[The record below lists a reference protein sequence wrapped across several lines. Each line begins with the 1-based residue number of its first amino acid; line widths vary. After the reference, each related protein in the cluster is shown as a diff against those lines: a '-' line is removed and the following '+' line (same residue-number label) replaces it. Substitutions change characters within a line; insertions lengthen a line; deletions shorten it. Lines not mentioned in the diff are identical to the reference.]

1 MSKMA
6 ALSMM
11 AGKAGGGMAAK
22 MGAARAGM
30 GAAGGAM
37 GARMG
42 AASTAMQT
50 SQIGVAATAKA
61 AETTTITINYGQI
74 GLILMFGF
82 LYLVIASLGIDMF
95 NKCPEKEGNS
105 TQENLKNFLSY
116 TLTIALTIPCT
127 LLMVKTA
134 GSKLSG
140 IIVLLFGIM
149 GIVGSS
155 AALNWART
163 CESAKKDKSK
173 LGFSAA
179 SLVIFLLAFLSG
191 LFMLRPIKA
200 KVA

>member
-6 ALSMM
+6 ALSAM
-11 AGKAGGGMAAK
+11 AGKAGG
-22 MGAARAGM
+22 GM

-42 AASTAMQT
+42 AASTAMQGT
-50 SQIGVAATAKA
+50 AAYKGAAAQAGEVA
-61 AETTTITINYGQI
+61 TIEINYGQI

-82 LYLVIASLGIDMF
+82 LYLVIAALGIDMF
-95 NKCPEKEGNS
+95 NKCPEQEGKS

-116 TLTIALTIPCT
+116 TLTIALTVPCT
-127 LLMVKTA
+127 LLLAKTA

-149 GIVGSS
+149 GVVGSS

-163 CESAKKDKSK
+163 CDSAKKDQSK
-173 LGFSAA
+173 MAYSAV
-179 SLVIFLLAFLSG
+179 SLVIFLLAFLGG

>member
-6 ALSMM
+6 ALSAM

-42 AASTAMQT
+42 AASTAMQGT
-50 SQIGVAATAKA
+50 AAYQGAAATA

-127 LLMVKTA
+127 LLLVKNA

-155 AALNWART
+155 ASLNWART
-163 CESAKKDKSK
+163 CESAKKDDSK
-173 LGFSAA
+173 MAFSAI
-179 SLVIFLLAFLSG
+179 SLVIFLLAFLGG
-191 LFMLRPIKA
+191 LFMLRPVKA

>member
-37 GARMG
+37 GAKMG

-50 SQIGVAATAKA
+50 SQLGVAATAKA

-179 SLVIFLLAFLSG
+179 SLVIFLLAFLGG

>member
-179 SLVIFLLAFLSG
+179 SLVIFLLAFLGG

>member
-6 ALSMM
+6 ALSAM

-42 AASTAMQT
+42 AASTAMQGT
-50 SQIGVAATAKA
+50 AAYKGVAASAS
-61 AETTTITINYGQI
+61 ETTTITINYGQI

-95 NKCPEKEGNS
+95 NKCDEQAGKS
-105 TQENLKNFLSY
+105 TQENLKLFLSY

-127 LLMVKTA
+127 LLLVKTA

-155 AALNWART
+155 ASLNWART
-163 CESAKKDKSK
+163 CESAKKDQSK
-173 LGFSAA
+173 MAFSAV
-179 SLVIFLLAFLSG
+179 SLVIFLLAFLGG
-191 LFMLRPIKA
+191 LFMLRPVKA
-200 KVA
+200 KLA

>member
-155 AALNWART
+155 ASLNWART

>member
-6 ALSMM
+6 ALSAM
-11 AGKAGGGMAAK
+11 ASKAKGQ
-22 MGAARAGM
+22 M

-127 LLMVKTA
+127 LLLAKTA

-155 AALNWART
+155 ASLNWART

-173 LGFSAA
+173 LGFSAV

-200 KVA
+200 KLA

>member
-30 GAAGGAM
+30 GA
-37 GARMG
+37 RMG

-50 SQIGVAATAKA
+50 SQLGVAATAKA

-127 LLMVKTA
+127 LLLAKTA

-155 AALNWART
+155 ASLNWART

-173 LGFSAA
+173 LGFSAV

>member
-6 ALSMM
+6 ALSAM
-11 AGKAGGGMAAK
+11 ASKAGGGMAAK

-30 GAAGGAM
+30 GT
-37 GARMG
+37 RMG
-42 AASTAMQT
+42 AAGTAMQT
-50 SQIGVAATAKA
+50 SKIGVAATAKA

-105 TQENLKNFLSY
+105 TQENLKLFLSY

-127 LLMVKTA
+127 LLLAKTA

-155 AALNWART
+155 ASLNWART

>member
-1 MSKMA
+1 
-6 ALSMM
+6 
-11 AGKAGGGMAAK
+11 
-22 MGAARAGM
+22 M

-179 SLVIFLLAFLSG
+179 SLVIFLLAFLGG
-191 LFMLRPIKA
+191 LFMLRPVKA

>member
-6 ALSMM
+6 ALSAM
-11 AGKAGGGMAAK
+11 AGRAGGA
-22 MGAARAGM
+22 M

-37 GARMG
+37 GSSVG
-42 AASTAMQT
+42 AAGTAFQGT
-50 SQIGVAATAKA
+50 AAYQGAAATA
-61 AETTTITINYGQI
+61 AEEVGLTINYGQI

-95 NKCPEKEGNS
+95 NKCPEQAGKS

-127 LLMVKTA
+127 LLLVKTA
-134 GSKLSG
+134 GSNLSG

-155 AALNWART
+155 ASLNWART
-163 CESAKKDKSK
+163 CEDAKSDKSK
-173 LGFSAA
+173 LAFSAV
-179 SLVIFLLAFLSG
+179 SLVIFLLAFLGG
-191 LFMLRPIKA
+191 LFMLRPGKVKA
-200 KVA
+200 A

>member
-6 ALSMM
+6 ALSAM

-22 MGAARAGM
+22 MGAARVGM

-37 GARMG
+37 GAKMG
-42 AASTAMQT
+42 AASTAMQGT
-50 SQIGVAATAKA
+50 AAYQGASNTAAK
-61 AETTTITINYGQI
+61 EVGITINYGQI
-74 GLILMFGF
+74 GLVLMFGF

-116 TLTIALTIPCT
+116 TLTIALTVPCT
-127 LLMVKTA
+127 LLLAKTA

-155 AALNWART
+155 ASLNWART
-163 CESAKKDKSK
+163 CESAKKDIQSCLSRIKCT
-173 LGFSAA
+173 FPPR
-179 SLVIFLLAFLSG
+179 IFG
-191 LFMLRPIKA
+191 WIIY
-200 KVA
+200 VATN

>member
-6 ALSMM
+6 ALSAM

-42 AASTAMQT
+42 AASTAMQGT
-50 SQIGVAATAKA
+50 AAYQGAAAKA

-95 NKCPEKEGNS
+95 NKCDEQAGKS
-105 TQENLKNFLSY
+105 TQENLKLFLSY

-155 AALNWART
+155 ASLNWART

-191 LFMLRPIKA
+191 LFMLRPVKA
-200 KVA
+200 KLA

>member
-1 MSKMA
+1 MA
-6 ALSMM
+6 ALSAM

-22 MGAARAGM
+22 MGAAGGAM

-42 AASTAMQT
+42 AAGTALQT
-50 SQIGVAATAKA
+50 SKVGVAVSNTAA
-61 AETTTITINYGQI
+61 QEVGITINYGQI
-74 GLILMFGF
+74 GLVLMFGF
-82 LYLVIASLGIDMF
+82 LYLVIAALGIDMF
-95 NKCPEKEGNS
+95 NKCPEQEGKS

-116 TLTIALTIPCT
+116 TLTIALTVPCT
-127 LLMVKTA
+127 LLLAKTA

-149 GIVGSS
+149 GVVGSS

-163 CESAKKDKSK
+163 CDSAKKDQSK
-173 LGFSAA
+173 MAYSAV
-179 SLVIFLLAFLSG
+179 SLVIFLLAFLGG

>member
-6 ALSMM
+6 ALSAM
-11 AGKAGGGMAAK
+11 AG
-22 MGAARAGM
+22 R
-30 GAAGGAM
+30 AGGAM
-37 GARMG
+37 GSRVG
-42 AASTAMQT
+42 AASTAFQGT
-50 SQIGVAATAKA
+50 AAYQGAAASA
-61 AETTTITINYGQI
+61 AEEVGLTINYGQI

-95 NKCPEKEGNS
+95 NKCPEQAGKS

-127 LLMVKTA
+127 LLLVKTA

-155 AALNWART
+155 ASLNWART
-163 CESAKKDKSK
+163 CEDAKSDQSK
-173 LGFSAA
+173 LAFSAV
-179 SLVIFLLAFLSG
+179 SLVIFLLAFLGG
-191 LFMLRPIKA
+191 LFMLRPGKVKA
-200 KVA
+200 A

>member
-50 SQIGVAATAKA
+50 SQIGVAAAAKA

-127 LLMVKTA
+127 LLLVKTA

-155 AALNWART
+155 ASLNWART

>member
-11 AGKAGGGMAAK
+11 ASKAKGQ
-22 MGAARAGM
+22 M

-74 GLILMFGF
+74 GLIAMFGF
-82 LYLVIASLGIDMF
+82 LYLVIASLGINMF
-95 NKCPEKEGNS
+95 NKCPEQKGDS

-127 LLMVKTA
+127 LLLAKTA

-149 GIVGSS
+149 GVVGSS

-163 CESAKKDKSK
+163 CASAKKDQSK
-173 LGFSAA
+173 MAFSAV

>member
-11 AGKAGGGMAAK
+11 AGKARGQ
-22 MGAARAGM
+22 M

-37 GARMG
+37 GARVG
-42 AASTAMQT
+42 AASTAMQGT
-50 SQIGVAATAKA
+50 AAYQGAAAKA

-173 LGFSAA
+173 LGFSAV

>member
-6 ALSMM
+6 ALSAM
-11 AGKAGGGMAAK
+11 AGKAGGGMA
-22 MGAARAGM
+22 AARAGM
-30 GAAGGAM
+30 GAAGGAV

-42 AASTAMQT
+42 AASTAMQGT
-50 SQIGVAATAKA
+50 AAYQGA
-61 AETTTITINYGQI
+61 AETAGKTTTITINYGQI
-74 GLILMFGF
+74 GLITVFGF

-95 NKCPEKEGNS
+95 NKCSEQEGNS

-127 LLMVKTA
+127 LLLVKNA

-149 GIVGSS
+149 GVVGSS
-155 AALNWART
+155 ASLNWART
-163 CESAKKDKSK
+163 CESAKKDDSK
-173 LGFSAA
+173 MAFSAV
-179 SLVIFLLAFLSG
+179 SLVIFLLAFLGG

-200 KVA
+200 KIA